1 MSEKT
6 GQSGPRSPTATTA
19 DRQVGSGGRLEW
31 VDGPLLSVCLASLA
45 ITVVAGAVQIT
56 FGDYSVSITEVWG
69 IVFDPAVLASP
80 STLYALVFGGEL
92 AHLPT
97 ESLIVWTQRVP
108 RVLVAVFVGMNLAI
122 SGAIFQ
128 AVTRNELASPYIL
141 GVSSGAG
148 LAVLLTLVVF
158 GGLAAY
164 LPLFAALGGAFAF
177 LLVYAIAWN
186 GGTSP
191 VRLVLAG
198 VIVSTVFG
206 SVQTGLYFF
215 VDDLGTVQEALAWTT
230 GTLSGAGWSEIRL
243 IVPWTVLTVSL
254 SIVGARQLNVL
265 LLGERTA
272 RSLGMSVERA
282 RFSLSAVAIVAA
294 SASVAVSGII
304 GFVGLIV
311 PHMVRTIVGS
321 DYRPLIVGCLFV
333 GPALL
338 VVADVCARLAISGSQ
353 LPVGI
358 LTGLIGGPYFLY
370 LMKRKQHLGEL

>member
-6 GQSGPRSPTATTA
+6 DEYGRQQANA
-19 DRQVGSGGRLEW
+19 DRRVSLGGRLEW
-31 VDGPLLSVCLASLA
+31 IDATLISLCVLSLV
-45 ITVVAGAVQIT
+45 ITVVAGAVQLT
-56 FGDYSVSITEVWG
+56 FGDYSVSIGEVWG
-69 IVFDPAVLASP
+69 IIFDPAVLASP
-80 STLYALVFGGEL
+80 TTLYALVFDGDL
-92 AHLPT
+92 THLTT
-97 ESLIVWTQRVP
+97 ESLIVWTLRVP
-108 RVLVAVFVGMNLAI
+108 RVLVAVFVGMNLAL

-148 LAVLLTLVVF
+148 LAVLLTLAIF

-164 LPLFAALGGAFAF
+164 MPLFAALGGAIAF
-177 LLVYAIAWN
+177 FLVYAIAWN
-186 GGTSP
+186 GGTSAG
-191 VRLVLAG
+191 RLVLAG

-206 SVQTGLYFF
+206 SLQTGLYFF
-215 VDDLGTVQEALAWTT
+215 IDDLGTVQEALAWTT
-230 GTLSGAGWSEIRL
+230 GTLSGSDWSEIRL
-243 IVPWTVLTVSL
+243 IVPWTLLTVVL

-282 RFSLSAVAIVAA
+282 RFGLSAIAIVAA
-294 SASVAVSGII
+294 SASVAVAGIV

-311 PHMVRTIVGS
+311 PHIVRTIVGS
-321 DYRPLIVGCLFV
+321 DYRKLLVGCLFV

-338 VVADVCARLAISGSQ
+338 VVADVFARLAISDSQ

-358 LTGLIGGPYFLY
+358 LTGIIGGPYFLY
-370 LMKRKQHLGEL
+370 LMKRKQNLGEL

>member
-6 GQSGPRSPTATTA
+6 GEYGRQQANA
-19 DRQVGSGGRLEW
+19 DRRVSSGGRLEW
-31 VDGPLLSVCLASLA
+31 IDGTLISLCVVSLV
-45 ITVVAGAVQIT
+45 ITVGAGAVQVT

-69 IVFDPAVLASP
+69 IIFDSAVLASP
-80 STLYALVFGGEL
+80 TTLYALVFGGDL
-92 AHLPT
+92 THLTT
-97 ESLIVWTQRVP
+97 ESMIVWTQRIP
-108 RVLVAVFVGMNLAI
+108 RVLVAVFVGMNLAL

-128 AVTRNELASPYIL
+128 AVTRNELASPFIL

-148 LAVLLTLVVF
+148 LAVLLTLAIF

-164 LPLFAALGGAFAF
+164 IPIFAAFGGALAF

-198 VIVSTVFG
+198 VIVSTIFG
-206 SVQTGLYFF
+206 SLQTGLYYFI
-215 VDDLGTVQEALAWTT
+215 DDLGTVMNALAWTT
-230 GTLSGAGWSEIRL
+230 GTLSGSDWSEIRV
-243 IVPWTVLTVSL
+243 IVPWTLLTVVL
-254 SIVGARQLNVL
+254 SIAGARQLNVL

-282 RFSLSAVAIVAA
+282 RFGLSAVAIVAA
-294 SASVAVSGII
+294 SASVAVAGIV

-311 PHMVRTIVGS
+311 PHIVRTIVGS
-321 DYRPLIVGCLFV
+321 DYRALLVGCLFV

-338 VVADVCARLAISGSQ
+338 VVADVLARLAISGSQ

-370 LMKRKQHLGEL
+370 LMKRKQNLGEL

>member
-1 MSEKT
+1 M
-6 GQSGPRSPTATTA
+6 
-19 DRQVGSGGRLEW
+19 GSGGRLEW
-31 VDGPLLSVCLASLA
+31 IDGTLILLCVASLA
-45 ITVVAGAVQIT
+45 VTVGAGAIQVT
-56 FGDYSVSITEVWG
+56 FGDYSVSITAVWG
-69 IVFDPAVLASP
+69 IIFDPAVLASP
-80 STLYALVFGGEL
+80 TTLYALVFGGDL
-92 AHLPT
+92 THLTT
-97 ESLIVWTQRVP
+97 ESLIVWTQRIP
-108 RVLVAVFVGMNLAI
+108 RVLVAVFVGMNLAL

-148 LAVLLTLVVF
+148 LAVLLTLAIF

-164 LPLFAALGGAFAF
+164 IPLFAALGGALAF
-177 LLVYAIAWN
+177 FLVYAIAWN

-198 VIVSTVFG
+198 VIVSTIFG
-206 SVQTGLYFF
+206 SLQTGLYFF
-215 VDDLGTVQEALAWTT
+215 IDDLGTVQEALAWTT
-230 GTLSGAGWSEIRL
+230 GTLSGSDWSEIRL
-243 IVPWTVLTVSL
+243 IVPWTLLTVVL
-254 SIVGARQLNVL
+254 SIAGARQLNVL

-282 RFSLSAVAIVAA
+282 RFGLSAVAIVAA
-294 SASVAVSGII
+294 SASVAVAGII

-311 PHMVRTIVGS
+311 PHIVRTIVGS
-321 DYRPLIVGCLFV
+321 DYRALLVGCLFV

-338 VVADVCARLAISGSQ
+338 VVADVLARLAISGSQ

-370 LMKRKQHLGEL
+370 LMKRKQNLGEL

>member
-1 MSEKT
+1 MREKT
-6 GQSGPRSPTATTA
+6 SGCARRHTNT
-19 DRQVGSGGRLEW
+19 DRRVDSSGRLEW
-31 VDGPLLSVCLASLA
+31 IDGTLLSLCVVSLVITAAS
-45 ITVVAGAVQIT
+45 GAVQIT
-56 FGDYSVSITEVWG
+56 FGDYSISIMEVWG
-69 IVFDPAVLASP
+69 IVLDPAILVSP
-80 STLYALVFGGEL
+80 TTLYALVFGGDL
-92 AHLPT
+92 THLTT

-108 RVLVAVFVGMNLAI
+108 RVLVAVLVGSNLAI

-148 LAVLLTLVVF
+148 LAILLTLVVF
-158 GGLAAY
+158 GGLATY
-164 LPLFAALGGAFAF
+164 LPLFAALGGALAF
-177 LLVYAIAWN
+177 VLVYAIAWN

-206 SVQTGLYFF
+206 SLQTGLYFF
-215 VDDLGTVQEALAWTT
+215 VDDLGTVQNALAWTT
-230 GTLSGAGWSEIRL
+230 GTLSGSDWSEIRV
-243 IVPWTVLTVSL
+243 IVPWTVLTVVL
-254 SIVGARQLNVL
+254 SSAGARQLNVL

-272 RSLGMSVERA
+272 RSLGMAVERA
-282 RFSLSAVAIVAA
+282 RFGLSAVAIVAA
-294 SASVAVSGII
+294 SASIAVGGII

-311 PHMVRTIVGS
+311 PHIVRTIVGS
-321 DYRPLIVGCLFV
+321 DYRALLVGCLFV

-338 VVADVCARLAISGSQ
+338 VVADVLARLAVSGTQ

-370 LMKRKQHLGEL
+370 LMKRKQNLGEL